1 MGGRPRGGQRGV
13 VAVSVRVIVGLGN
26 PGDRYRDTRHNVGYL
41 VADRLA
47 EILGARPQAAPG
59 PQLVLQRACAD
70 GQVVYLV
77 KPVTF
82 MNCSGLA
89 VRQVTDCLGVAPGE
103 VVVICDCLDLPLG
116 RIRLRQGGSSGGHRG
131 VESVIRELGTDQF
144 PRLRV
149 GIGRPG
155 SGAGIEYVLAPWAA
169 ADIPVVRQSVS
180 AAAEAA
186 QTLLVA
192 GLPAAM
198 NRYNGWSAA
207 ADSAANTQGEP
218 GIEDVRGGIDP
229 RPQEG

>member
-1 MGGRPRGGQRGV
+1 
-13 VAVSVRVIVGLGN
+13 VAVSAWVIAGLGN
-26 PGDRYRDTRHNVGYL
+26 PGQRYEPTRHNAGYL

-47 EILGARPQAAPG
+47 ERLGARPQAAPR
-59 PQLVLQRACAD
+59 PELVLQRAVLA
-70 GQVVYLV
+70 GRVVYLV

-82 MNCSGLA
+82 MNCSGVA
-89 VRQVTDCLGVAPGE
+89 VRQVTERLGVGPGE
-103 VVVICDCLDLPLG
+103 LLVICDCLDLPLG

-155 SGAGIEYVLAPWAA
+155 SGSGMDYVLGTWAA
-169 ADIPVVRQSVS
+169 AELPVVGQSVS
-180 AAAEAA
+180 VAAEAA
-186 QTLLVA
+186 LVLLTE

-198 NRYNGWSAA
+198 NRYNGWAAA
-207 ADSAANTQGEP
+207 ADDAANTQGES
-218 GIEDVRGGIDP
+218 GVENVRGSVHP